1 MNIDVSFQGTPASQI
16 NEVTKAGII
25 SNHTDNS
32 KELISRAPPQDNQ
45 GKECHD
51 RPHPLDQEGTEFEVE
66 RLVAKGRIGRRVWY
80 KVKWKGYP
88 ESDNSWVKKKDI
100 GTGATANYEANHP
113 RGQSEFKFE
122 RLVSKQDV
130 EGSTLYEAKW
140 QEQPDSENIWV
151 DKWDLGAKVVAEF
164 EANLST

>member
-1 MNIDVSFQGTPASQI
+1 MGQI
-16 NEVTKAGII
+16 NEVPKARII

-32 KELISRAPPQDNQ
+32 KELISRAPPQNNQ

-51 RPHPLDQEGTEFEVE
+51 RPLPLDQEGTEFEVE

-100 GTGATANYEANHP
+100 GTGATANYEAKSP
-113 RGQSEFKFE
+113 YGRDEFKFE
-122 RLVSKQDV
+122 RLVSKQEV
-130 EGSTLYEAKW
+130 EGVTLYEAKW
-140 QEQPDSENIWV
+140 QGQPESENIWV
-151 DKWDLGAKVVAEF
+151 DKWDLGSKAIAAF
-164 EANLST
+164 ETSLST